1 MGNDFLTMFLSNW
14 YVIFALV
21 ILVIASCVLFV
32 RNLSITRMK
41 ELTLPSNFGKLKKME
56 LRGIEESVKV
66 GALDKTTDFIMD
78 TVIPYIKTNY
88 IISDYVGIGGSS
100 AGGATAQ
107 YIGVKYNKFFKFIC
121 CFLRYS

>member
-41 ELTLPSNFGKLKKME
+41 EWLKYAVTIAEKELGSGTGQLKLRQVYDMFIKKFPVLSNFIPFSIFSKMVDLALEWMNEQIKKNNKIKE
-56 LRGIEESVKV
+56 FIEK
-66 GALDKTTDFIMD
+66 
-78 TVIPYIKTNY
+78 
-88 IISDYVGIGGSS
+88 
-100 AGGATAQ
+100 
-107 YIGVKYNKFFKFIC
+107 
-121 CFLRYS
+121 